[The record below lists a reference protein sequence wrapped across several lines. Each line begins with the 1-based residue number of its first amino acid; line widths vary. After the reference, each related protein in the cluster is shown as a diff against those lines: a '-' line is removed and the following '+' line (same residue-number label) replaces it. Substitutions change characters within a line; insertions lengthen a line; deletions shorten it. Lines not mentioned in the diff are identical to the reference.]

1 MAREKTKG
9 RAFTAALL
17 LLCALSAAAA
27 LLPVAERWQS
37 AELAAFPFRQ
47 AGALLRALSL
57 SGAAGNAA
65 AWALYLLAGLL
76 PALYLL
82 LRVCRRRA
90 AWPDALLAALSAL
103 LCFALYLFINP
114 AALAAHFGGAAMAE
128 VGGAALGGTLYS
140 LLLAYLGLR
149 ACRALRGGLRPFP
162 LLRALLLA
170 AAAVL
175 ALSAGG
181 GTAAALRASFAALRE
196 GNTALSG
203 AALAPSYAFL
213 VLQAIPSALASLAG
227 IAVIRAA
234 LPLTRALEAGPYTAA
249 AAECAQS
256 LARVCCRA
264 LAAVLL
270 AQAAVNA
277 AQALLGGAVRASDY
291 TVSLPLG
298 QMALLLGAL
307 LLSQLIARSR
317 ALQEDSDSII

>member
-1 MAREKTKG
+1 M
-9 RAFTAALL
+9 
-17 LLCALSAAAA
+17 
-27 LLPVAERWQS
+27 
-37 AELAAFPFRQ
+37 
-47 AGALLRALSL
+47 
-57 SGAAGNAA
+57 
-65 AWALYLLAGLL
+65 
-76 PALYLL
+76 
-82 LRVCRRRA
+82 
-90 AWPDALLAALSAL
+90 
-103 LCFALYLFINP
+103 
-114 AALAAHFGGAAMAE
+114 
-128 VGGAALGGTLYS
+128 
-140 LLLAYLGLR
+140 
-149 ACRALRGGLRPFP
+149 
-162 LLRALLLA
+162 
-170 AAAVL
+170 L

-277 AQALLGGAVRASDY
+277 AQALLGGAVRTSDY

-307 LLSQLIARSR
+307 LLSQLIARGR